1 MENFMCKAYHVYQS
15 GNICETPLLEAETK
29 EELRVKLENY
39 YNDNY
44 SHPYGPFRAKFVHVS
59 WTEYDVISVKRPVE
73 DSEPL
78 FIVKKQIS
86 MKNLVIQYKKT
97 QYNLIPLHD
106 EQLNGRVAGWNSEI
120 VRGYRMRIRIDKDIT
135 DPLYPFIMII
145 ERDKVLADNVEHTVF
160 CKIYKVRKF
169 HDRGCKPEIMLC
181 AEVYQRGVK
190 YRGNKFQ
197 QMMQNI
203 ANKVFGYE

>member
-1 MENFMCKAYHVYQS
+1 
-15 GNICETPLLEAETK
+15 
-29 EELRVKLENY
+29 
-39 YNDNY
+39 
-44 SHPYGPFRAKFVHVS
+44 
-59 WTEYDVISVKRPVE
+59 
-73 DSEPL
+73 
-78 FIVKKQIS
+78 

-97 QYNLIPLHD
+97 KYNLIPLHD

-120 VRGYRMRIRIDKDIT
+120 VRGYRMRI
-135 DPLYPFIMII
+135 

-169 HDRGCKPEIMLC
+169 HDHSCKPEIVLC